1 MLQKIL
7 KYKYP
12 IITVL
17 LVLLIDQFI
26 KLYIKTHFMLGE
38 EYKVAGDWFILHFTE
53 NPGMAFGMQLGGSF
67 GKILLSVFRIIAAA
81 FGVYY
86 IIKIV
91 RAKEHNGYVVCVA
104 LILAGAVGN
113 ILDSMFYGLIFDQ
126 GTTLDV
132 ASGEY
137 VPYYGIAEYSSQG
150 YAGFLHGCVVDMF
163 YFPIIQG
170 TWPDWFPIWGGE
182 PFEFFRPVFNFADA
196 AISFG
201 VGAILLFQKK
211 FFKQNKE

>member
-1 MLQKIL
+1 MI
-7 KYKYP
+7 
-12 IITVL
+12 
-17 LVLLIDQFI
+17 
-26 KLYIKTHFMLGE
+26 GE
-38 EYKVAGDWFILHFTE
+38 EHKVAGDWFRLHFVE

-113 ILDSMFYGLIFDQ
+113 IIDSMFYGLIFDQ
-126 GTTLDV
+126 GTTLDM
-132 ASGEY
+132 ATGRY
-137 VPYYGIAEYSSQG
+137 IDYYGVAEYSSQG

-163 YFPIIQG
+163 YFPVLQG
-170 TWPDWFPIWGGE
+170 KFPSWFPIWGGE

-196 AISFG
+196 SISFG
-201 VGAILLFQKK
+201 VGAILVFQKK
-211 FFKQNKE
+211 FFKPKKEETITEPIAEA